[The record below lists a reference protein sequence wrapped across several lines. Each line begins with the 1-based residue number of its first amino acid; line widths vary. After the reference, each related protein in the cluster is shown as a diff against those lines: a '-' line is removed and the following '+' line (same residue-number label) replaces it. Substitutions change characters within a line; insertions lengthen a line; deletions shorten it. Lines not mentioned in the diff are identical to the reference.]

1 MPILS
6 KPSKHAFN
14 TVGASLTEPEHA
26 PSCDINKM
34 IKDAKRGL
42 QVRGGKQ
49 PRFGYDDTT
58 MDGVQFRIQ
67 KAETEK
73 YLSDLADGQLEEDEL
88 KHIPDS
94 IKKKFGFK
102 AKPKAQQ
109 KPAQN
114 DDDLNDDD
122 QSVTAPKPGPKPKSQ
137 KSSTGG
143 TPPVSKPSESA
154 AGD

>member
-1 MPILS
+1 MPVLS
-6 KPSKHAFN
+6 KPSKHAFY
-14 TVGASLTEPEHA
+14 TEGESLTEAEHKD
-26 PSCDINKM
+26 SCDINRM

-42 QVRGGKQ
+42 QVRGGKT
-49 PRFGYDDTT
+49 PKFGYDDTT

-73 YLSDLADGQLEEDEL
+73 YLRDLADGQLDEDEL

-122 QSVTAPKPGPKPKSQ
+122 KSVTAPKSSPKPKSQ
-137 KSSTGG
+137 NSSTGG

-154 AGD
+154 ARD